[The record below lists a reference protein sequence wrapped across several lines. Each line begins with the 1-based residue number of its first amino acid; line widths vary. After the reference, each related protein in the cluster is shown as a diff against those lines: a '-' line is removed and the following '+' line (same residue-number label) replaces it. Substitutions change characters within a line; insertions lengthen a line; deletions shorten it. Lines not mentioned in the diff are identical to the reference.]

1 MAISH
6 SKDRHLSPDF
16 QFSQASLQAFVD
28 CKRRFQLRYLWD
40 VIWPAVEAEPIAEHE
55 RRTQHG
61 LAFHRM
67 VQQHWLGLPE
77 AVLTRMASDG
87 DLVRW
92 WANYRTYRPAE
103 MPGMHY
109 PEVTL
114 TAAIAG
120 HRLVAKYDLLVIQ
133 PGERAWIYDWKT
145 SQKRTRS
152 SLLKQRL
159 QTRVYRY
166 LLVRA
171 GAHLNGGV
179 SLQPS
184 QVTMVYWFS
193 EFPESPERLLYTVP
207 QYEDD
212 AQYLDGLIAQ
222 IQGLDDDDFAMTEN
236 ERHCQYCPYRSYCE
250 RGIEAGHLDTMD
262 VAVEDD
268 DSFALDFDFEQI
280 AEIAF

>member
-1 MAISH
+1 MM
-6 SKDRHLSPDF
+6 LSPDF

-28 CKRRFQLRYLWD
+28 CKRRFQLRYLLAVD
-40 VIWPAVEAEPIAEHE
+40 WPAVEAEPIEEHE

-61 LAFHRM
+61 SAFHRM
-67 VQQHWLGLPE
+67 VQQHLLGLPE
-77 AVLTRMASDG
+77 AVLTRMASAG
-87 DLVRW
+87 DLARW
-92 WANYRTYRPAE
+92 WANYRTYRPAD
-103 MPGMHY
+103 MPGAHY
-109 PEVTL
+109 PEMTL
-114 TAAIAG
+114 TAAVAG

-145 SQKRTRS
+145 ARKRTRS
-152 SLLKQRL
+152 SILKQRL

-171 GAHLNGGV
+171 GTHLNGGAA
-179 SLQPS
+179 LQPS

-193 EFPESPERLLYTVP
+193 EFPESPERLPYTVA

-212 AQYLDGLIAQ
+212 AQYISSLIEQ
-222 IQGLDDDDFAMTEN
+222 IKVLEAVDFVMTHN
-236 ERHCQYCPYRSYCE
+236 ERYCQYCPYRSYCE
-250 RGIEAGHLDTMD
+250 RGVTAGHMDMMD

-268 DSFALDFDFEQI
+268 ASFALNFDFEQI